1 MGDPMNVWRSGDN
14 LEFLLSYLY
23 MVSWASDSEGK
34 NHYLL
39 YHLSGLNF
47 VKKKISPKLL
57 LKDPPEQ
64 GIPIS
69 KEHI

>member
-1 MGDPMNVWRSGDN
+1 MGGTVNVWRSGDN

-39 YHLSGLNF
+39 NHLSGLNF
-47 VKKKISPKLL
+47 VKKNFSKITFERPS
-57 LKDPPEQ
+57 
-64 GIPIS
+64 
-69 KEHI
+69 

>member
-1 MGDPMNVWRSGDN
+1 VNVWRSGDN

-39 YHLSGLNF
+39 NHLSGLNF
-47 VKKKISPKLL
+47 VKKNFSKITFERPS
-57 LKDPPEQ
+57 
-64 GIPIS
+64 
-69 KEHI
+69 